1 MINESEELVL
11 NVGFASDSDFDKFKP
26 IFDLYDNAQKG
37 THMNDK
43 IKLIVGTEFKFR
55 ISSKYFRSQL
65 YNIADTYF
73 SFNGEAHD
81 KLIEDFL
88 SIYDET
94 TKSTNGHHT
103 YVICDDGTVCRDGSK
118 IIDGTDVVIHHWSS
132 SPIDQELLQTV
143 KDILEDNGL
152 GYITTVRDQYN
163 NKYDLPVDTT
173 DYSVYSPTGI
183 NGFSIKGYSGD
194 LDNGMHV
201 ILYFNNKPEPFK
213 LVNFGNNLNEII
225 ENFKKIKE
233 GYGLNTENLS
243 EKVKSVYD
251 EIADGQEA
259 KADAGKVN
267 PALVPS
273 QIVWDIAEVRE
284 YGNRKYG
291 DPENWK
297 QVDIDRYIAAL
308 YRHFLA
314 FIEDRNSIDSES
326 GIEHY
331 KHMACNMAFICYMM
345 NEEKHD

>member
-1 MINESEELVL
+1 MINEGEELVL
-11 NVGFASDSDFDKFKP
+11 NMGFASDSDFNKFKSLFNSDSA
-26 IFDLYDNAQKG
+26 IKG
-37 THMNDK
+37 EISMYDK

-55 ISSKYFRSQL
+55 ISSKNFRSQL
-65 YNIADTYF
+65 YTITNTYF
-73 SFNGEAHD
+73 RFNEEAHD
-81 KLIEDFL
+81 KFIEDFL
-88 SIYDET
+88 SIYDES
-94 TKSTNGHHT
+94 TKSTNGNHT

-118 IIDGTDVVIHHWSS
+118 IIDGTDVVIHHWSG
-132 SPIDQELLQTV
+132 SPIDPELLQTV
-143 KDILEDNGL
+143 RNILEDNGL

-163 NKYDLPVDTT
+163 NKYDLPIDTI
-173 DYSVYSPTGI
+173 DYSIYSPTGI

-213 LVNFGNNLNEII
+213 LVNFGNNLNEIV
-225 ENFKKIKE
+225 ENFKKVTE
-233 GYGLNTENLS
+233 GLGLNTENLS
-243 EKVKSVYD
+243 EKVKSIYNESSD
-251 EIADGQEA
+251 NQDA

-297 QVDIDRYIAAL
+297 EVSIDRYIAAL

-331 KHMACNMAFICYMM
+331 KHMACNMAFICHMM